1 MLNPALIWVN
11 VLEMALVIIFLVTI
25 HHFENA
31 PFPLMPATLITLHP
45 LSGLRPHSRGITIQC
60 PGAGRPRLHR
70 VPLRARAC
78 HYLFYLK
85 YKPFEWGEFVLQAS
99 LPIYIPIYFFILIG
113 CNFKITNAFL
123 FASAILLAVLDIVAG
138 LGALAAYAEY
148 WDYCQYY
155 RNFKPCACTC
165 GGMR

>member
-1 MLNPALIWVN
+1 MLNSVLIWVN
-11 VLEMALVIIFLVTI
+11 VLEMMLIIIFLVTI
-25 HHFENA
+25 HHFEKKLLCRS
-31 PFPLMPATLITLHP
+31 P
-45 LSGLRPHSRGITIQC
+45 Q
-60 PGAGRPRLHR
+60 
-70 VPLRARAC
+70 
-78 HYLFYLK
+78 
-85 YKPFEWGEFVLQAS
+85 EWGKFVLQAS

-113 CNFKITNAFL
+113 FHFKITNAFL
-123 FASAILLAVLDIVAG
+123 FASAILLAVLDVATG